1 LWANAGASKQ
11 IEHLEQGQNQ
21 LAQKMASKNTVLGE
35 YQQLNEQFLTQV
47 DET

>member
-1 LWANAGASKQ
+1 MG
-11 IEHLEQGQNQ
+11 E
-21 LAQKMASKNTVLGE
+21 KNTVLGE